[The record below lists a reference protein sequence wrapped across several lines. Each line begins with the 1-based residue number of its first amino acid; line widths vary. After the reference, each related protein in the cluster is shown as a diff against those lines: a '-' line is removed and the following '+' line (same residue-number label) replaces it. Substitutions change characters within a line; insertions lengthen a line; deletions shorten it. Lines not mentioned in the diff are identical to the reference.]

1 MLSPEPQL
9 EMKQFGTPA
18 QPETLCDDVQLPGKV
33 LGRAAGTVTPFLG
46 LRGTLLTFQSNL
58 CFLACTSGASFL
70 LLAREHVVQF
80 DVCAVGFARF
90 GEAHA
95 MWGKNPVF

>member
-46 LRGTLLTFQSNL
+46 LRGHCSPSKAI
-58 CFLACTSGASFL
+58 CASWLVPLVPPFY
-70 LLAREHVVQF
+70 
-80 DVCAVGFARF
+80 C
-90 GEAHA
+90 
-95 MWGKNPVF
+95 